1 MPYRF
6 MVWMDDGLS
15 QKHDPAVEGLTAF
28 FKRGLDGVAEPRICH
43 ALRQASPTRISRV
56 GKVGQEIPWLTLV
69 LGSECLEIQANGFN
83 PGGLPN
89 AVEDQHNKEFK
100 TTRSPL
106 AKSVTGFIKSLV
118 EDRLGSALPSSQN
131 GECRTFLRWE
141 LLLFESVALLNETYF
156 RAKFE
161 QKRSVSQW
169 GDGTVSLLSGGGGS
183 PNREPSKE
191 LVDLAGELKFSLN
204 NLKSAIQGL
213 DRGPLQDLVAR
224 IIGAW
229 SNDEV
234 PVSIADVQAIT
245 EVTWQCLIQENG
257 VYPGW
262 PELLVYMSLNSNA
275 RSIRQGHPRPS
286 FARPRE
292 AAPVIKGLLN
302 GVTAA
307 TADVYGRVEA
317 LPPRMEAYR
326 RYAEVLATQA
336 GLRSMPLRPPPAV
349 AYVTTFDVE
358 LEMALRHNYPELPF
372 VVAVPANAIE
382 QRDEGKL
389 SRATSMWLAYV
400 VRPSQRNLVDAVTK
414 PEDGDWFVLS
424 GQDIDLVAK
433 DPKKRLPPTLYP
445 EGVRTLGEMPFI
457 VKLAGSPLV
466 DLPSIDSWEEA
477 PSAFTSQVVNVANP
491 KMKVDA
497 PAADTSAEEPMEP
510 RFYLSHA
517 LLLEEHHSLRYSLPE
532 VVKES
537 GRGLP
542 LSLSCNVM
550 NGHWRYWT
558 LLGVQMSDPIIRYR
572 LVAQM
577 ISAGLL
583 QDPSPGYRRPNHSGV
598 GINRNRLS
606 ARASDLLLWSDFDL
620 VKANCETLTP
630 ELAHYVRH
638 LTQIDLTQIGGITLP
653 EINAEC
659 ELP

>member
-1 MPYRF
+1 

-15 QKHDPAVEGLTAF
+15 QKHDPALEGLTAF
-28 FKRGLDGVAEPRICH
+28 FKRGLDGVDEPRICH
-43 ALRQASPTRISRV
+43 ALRQASPTRTSRAD
-56 GKVGQEIPWLTLV
+56 KARRDIPWLTLV

-83 PGGLPN
+83 PGGLPD
-89 AVEDQHNKEFK
+89 AVEDQHNREFQTK
-100 TTRSPL
+100 RGPL
-106 AKSVTGFIKSLV
+106 AKGVAGFIKALV
-118 EDRLGSALPSSQN
+118 EDRLGPDLPSAQN
-131 GECRTFLRWE
+131 GKCRTFARWE

-183 PNREPSKE
+183 LNHKPST
-191 LVDLAGELKFSLN
+191 
-204 NLKSAIQGL
+204 GL
-213 DRGPLQDLVAR
+213 DELARDLKLSLKKLESATQEVERRPLQDLVTR
-224 IIGAW
+224 IVGAW
-229 SNDEV
+229 SSDEV

-262 PELLVYMSLNSNA
+262 PELLVYMSLSSNA

-292 AAPVIKGLLN
+292 AAPVIRELLN
-302 GVTAA
+302 GVTEA
-307 TADVYGRVEA
+307 TAELYARDDT
-317 LPPRMEAYR
+317 LPPRMRAYR
-326 RYAEVLATQA
+326 QYAEVLATQA
-336 GLRSMPLRPPPAV
+336 KLRSAVRPPLRPPPPAV

-358 LEMALRHNYPELPF
+358 LEMAMRHNYPDRPF
-372 VVAVPANAIE
+372 VVAMPANVIE
-382 QRDEGKL
+382 RREEGKN
-389 SRATSMWLAYV
+389 SRATSLWLGYI
-400 VRPSQRNLVDAVTK
+400 VRPSARDLVDAVTK
-414 PEDGDWFVLS
+414 PGDDDWFVLS
-424 GQDIDLVAK
+424 GRDIDLPRGSQK
-433 DPKKRLPPTLYP
+433 NGLPSALYP
-445 EGVRTLGEMPFI
+445 DGVGFLGEMPFI

-466 DLPSIDSWEEA
+466 DLPGINDWEESRSPFA
-477 PSAFTSQVVNVANP
+477 SQVVRVANP
-491 KMKVDA
+491 KEQLDA
-497 PAADTSAEEPMEP
+497 PAAGRSTEDHLEPQ
-510 RFYLSHA
+510 FYLSHA

-572 LVAQM
+572 LISQM

-583 QDPSPGYRRPNHSGV
+583 QEASPGYRRPNHSGV
-598 GINRNRLS
+598 AINRNHLS

-620 VKANCETLTP
+620 VKADCETLTP
-630 ELAHYVRH
+630 ELEHYVRH
-638 LTQIDLTQIGGITLP
+638 LTQIGGITLP
-653 EINAEC
+653 ETTARC